1 MTDTTTDDERAVLAA
16 AIHDGP
22 TIDLLL
28 AMTEVWNTRNI
39 DAIPAVFSPA
49 MTFNGFAVDHEGL
62 RAMVERQWVAFPD
75 FHLATRHVAY
85 DANAHLVTLCMHW
98 TGTHRGTYQSRI
110 GVLPATGAAFA
121 TDGIEQYAIADGRI
135 AAGWAAWDLVSMLQA
150 FGAIPTPS

>member
-1 MTDTTTDDERAVLAA
+1 MTGTTTDDERAVLAA
-16 AIHDGP
+16 AIDDGP

-49 MTFNGFAVDHEGL
+49 MTFNGFAVDHDGL
-62 RAMVERQWVAFPD
+62 RAMVERQWLAFPD
-75 FHLATRHVAY
+75 FHLAIRHASY
-85 DANAHLVTLCMHW
+85 DADARLVTLRMHW
-98 TGTHRGTYQSRI
+98 TGTHGGTYHSRV

-121 TDGIEQYAIADGRI
+121 IDGIEQYSIADGRI

-150 FGAIPTPS
+150 LGAIPTPS